1 MVVSQLEPRL
11 KAVTSFIVGEVLL
24 DIGSDH
30 ALVPKC
36 VLESGQVKRVIA
48 VEKTL
53 APFERSKRALRGYEA
68 EVRLGDGLS
77 VVNSGEADVLSM
89 SGMGVQ
95 TILNILNAHPK
106 RLPPKLVLQ
115 ANDDPEKLR
124 AWAFQ
129 NGYHLEDE
137 AIAAGFWRYVVLSL
151 EQAPLPDPAY
161 DVWQDKLELA
171 MRYGPHLLLK
181 RHPLLREEL
190 LHQHTVYTRLAR
202 QGAPLSAHL
211 VMIEQALTYYA

>member
-1 MVVSQLEPRL
+1 MVAPQLEPRL
-11 KAVTSFIVGEVLL
+11 KAVTSFIAGEVLL

-30 ALVPKC
+30 ALVPRY
-36 VLESGQVKRVIA
+36 VLESGRVKRVIA

-77 VVNSGEADVLSM
+77 IVDSGEADVLSV
-89 SGMGVQ
+89 SGMGAQ
-95 TILNILNAHPK
+95 TILKILNAHPK
-106 RLPPKLVLQ
+106 RLPPRLVLQ

-124 AWAFQ
+124 VWAYQ
-129 NGYHLEDE
+129 HGYCLKDE
-137 AIAAGFWRYVVLSL
+137 AIAAGFWRYVVVSL
-151 EQAPLPDPAY
+151 EQATLPDPAY
-161 DVWQDKLELA
+161 DVWQDQLQLA
-171 MRYGPHLLLK
+171 MRYGPHLLTK

-202 QGAPLSAHL
+202 QGAPASADL